1 MKGTSDVADEFDWM
15 YYDFPAE
22 YAEPEDVYSA
32 ISEELEA
39 FAEWDALYAPQIGG
53 EG

>member
-1 MKGTSDVADEFDWM
+1 MDEM
-15 YYDFPAE
+15 YPDDGGVTLPGM
-22 YAEPEDVYSA
+22 PEDVYEA
-32 ISEELEA
+32 LYEELEA